1 MKPCRAFFLIPLVVG
16 CQTTLSTAVGELE
29 RGRAPEAVARFR
41 ALEPQLGRLTR
52 SEQADYALYRGLT
65 HLALG
70 DAHEADR
77 WLSAVKA
84 ESDGDPRLLSAAERG
99 RLLAARR
106 SMGRMPGQ

>member
-1 MKPCRAFFLIPLVVG
+1 LFLVPLVIG

-29 RGRAPEAVARFR
+29 RGRAPEAAARFR
-41 ALEPQLGRLTR
+41 ALEPRLGGLSR

-84 ESDGDPRLLSAAERG
+84 ESDIDPRLLSAAERG